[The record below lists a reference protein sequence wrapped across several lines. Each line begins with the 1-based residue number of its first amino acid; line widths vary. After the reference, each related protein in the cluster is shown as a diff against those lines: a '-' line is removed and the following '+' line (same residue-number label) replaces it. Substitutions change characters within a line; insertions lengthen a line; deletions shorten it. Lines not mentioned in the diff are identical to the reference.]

1 MPHWLFSMEFHLN
14 CIARNFEIQILDNL
28 GFTRWNGYFHSE
40 NWEKFLKNNREILI
54 RKIQKNGLRRKSYE
68 GLCRVTILIQKR
80 IVALKEYG
88 CAQEYGGPGQFR
100 TVFSMERSYW
110 FDNFWFFFEWTMNFY
125 FRNVKRYFLKLIMN
139 RAKDDQPVAEL
150 SLFVSNS
157 NTVILREF
165 TYSNR

>member
-1 MPHWLFSMEFHLN
+1 
-14 CIARNFEIQILDNL
+14 
-28 GFTRWNGYFHSE
+28 
-40 NWEKFLKNNREILI
+40 
-54 RKIQKNGLRRKSYE
+54 
-68 GLCRVTILIQKR
+68 
-80 IVALKEYG
+80 
-88 CAQEYGGPGQFR
+88 
-100 TVFSMERSYW
+100 
-110 FDNFWFFFEWTMNFY
+110 MNFY